1 MTGEAPEFVGNSVA
15 RNSARPLLIVDAD
28 EVLLLFV
35 AGLERLL
42 LREGFELRLESFRL
56 TGNIRRRDTGGVLE
70 QAEVGALIAR
80 FFAEE
85 MGTLDPAP
93 GAAEALQELATGAD
107 VVVLTNTPD
116 ASLPARA
123 ACLARHGMA
132 YPVLGNAGPKGP
144 AVARLMARRTA
155 PAIFLDDLP
164 PNHESVAEAAPNV
177 LRIQMVAD
185 PRLAALAP
193 PTPYAHHRV
202 DDWERA
208 STLIRSHC
216 RLA

>member
-1 MTGEAPEFVGNSVA
+1 MTREAPELVGNPA
-15 RNSARPLLIVDAD
+15 PRNPERPLLIVDAD

-42 LREGFELRLESFRL
+42 VREGLELRLESFRL
-56 TGNIRRRDTGGVLE
+56 TGNIRRRSSGAVLE

-85 MGTLDPAP
+85 MDTLEPAP
-93 GAAEALQELATGAD
+93 GAAEALKGFAAGAD
-107 VVVLTNTPD
+107 VVILTNTPD
-116 ASLPARA
+116 ASLEARA

-144 AVARLMARRTA
+144 AVARLMARRMG
-155 PAIFLDDLP
+155 PAVFLDDLP
-164 PNHESVAEAAPNV
+164 PNHESVGEAAPDV
-177 LRIQMVAD
+177 LRIQIVAD

-202 DDWERA
+202 DDWA
-208 STLIRSHC
+208 SASALIRSHC
-216 RLA
+216 RLL